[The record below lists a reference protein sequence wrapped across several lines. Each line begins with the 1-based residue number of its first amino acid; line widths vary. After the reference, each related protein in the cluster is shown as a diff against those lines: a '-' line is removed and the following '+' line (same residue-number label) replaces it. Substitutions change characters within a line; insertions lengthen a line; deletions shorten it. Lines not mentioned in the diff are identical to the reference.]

1 MSRETGVWHLLNCP
15 CVLIGPPRKTILQE
29 QLRINPDTAN
39 RPLLRCLYR
48 GRSATGFFQ
57 WSLMNH
63 YLRKQKAERDEKIL
77 EKILMEKKQHDEE
90 DKKRKINQL
99 QQAIEQIRK

>member
-1 MSRETGVWHLLNCP
+1 
-15 CVLIGPPRKTILQE
+15 
-29 QLRINPDTAN
+29 
-39 RPLLRCLYR
+39 
-48 GRSATGFFQ
+48 
-57 WSLMNH
+57 MNH